1 MSPRERRAGPSLH
14 MGIHQGQELVCEV
27 VLSDAATQF
36 EERFALATNY
46 RDYVGRNSPR
56 ANIEMRRYEEFL
68 KSPLHVKEDYVLYP
82 AECCEQR
89 YKDEL
94 DEMLVTSPLYEDKT
108 QVEEFYKDVR
118 FPSSLQ
124 SRPPSVTSS
133 LSAVA
138 THAHKTPATSSVCI
152 HLLLLDQF
160 EEMLVPCSLKT
171 TTDPP
176 LSAAKAE
183 LPCGPRD
190 SRHHHPAAE
199 DNRSKAR
206 VR

>member
-1 MSPRERRAGPSLH
+1 M
-14 MGIHQGQELVCEV
+14 
-27 VLSDAATQF
+27 
-36 EERFALATNY
+36 
-46 RDYVGRNSPR
+46 
-56 ANIEMRRYEEFL
+56 
-68 KSPLHVKEDYVLYP
+68 
-82 AECCEQR
+82 
-89 YKDEL
+89 
-94 DEMLVTSPLYEDKT
+94 
-108 QVEEFYKDVR
+108 
-118 FPSSLQ
+118 
-124 SRPPSVTSS
+124 TSS

-138 THAHKTPATSSVCI
+138 THAHKTPATSSVCT

>member
-1 MSPRERRAGPSLH
+1 M
-14 MGIHQGQELVCEV
+14 
-27 VLSDAATQF
+27 
-36 EERFALATNY
+36 
-46 RDYVGRNSPR
+46 
-56 ANIEMRRYEEFL
+56 
-68 KSPLHVKEDYVLYP
+68 
-82 AECCEQR
+82 
-89 YKDEL
+89 
-94 DEMLVTSPLYEDKT
+94 SPLYYDNEDKI
-108 QVEEFYKDVR
+108 QEEYYKDVR
-118 FPSSLQ
+118 KPSTLQ
-124 SRPPSVTSS
+124 SRPPSVASS
-133 LSAVA
+133 LRDEPASAALLLRVR
-138 THAHKTPATSSVCI
+138 ATSSVCI

-176 LSAAKAE
+176 LSAAKDE

>member
-1 MSPRERRAGPSLH
+1 M
-14 MGIHQGQELVCEV
+14 
-27 VLSDAATQF
+27 D
-36 EERFALATNY
+36 
-46 RDYVGRNSPR
+46 D
-56 ANIEMRRYEEFL
+56 
-68 KSPLHVKEDYVLYP
+68 
-82 AECCEQR
+82 EQR
-89 YKDEL
+89 I
-94 DEMLVTSPLYEDKT
+94 LVMSPLYYDNEDKI
-108 QVEEFYKDVR
+108 QEEYYKDVR
-118 FPSSLQ
+118 KPSTLQ
-124 SRPPSVTSS
+124 SRPPSVASS
-133 LSAVA
+133 LRDEPASAALLLRVR
-138 THAHKTPATSSVCI
+138 ATSSVCI

>member
-1 MSPRERRAGPSLH
+1 M
-14 MGIHQGQELVCEV
+14 
-27 VLSDAATQF
+27 
-36 EERFALATNY
+36 
-46 RDYVGRNSPR
+46 
-56 ANIEMRRYEEFL
+56 
-68 KSPLHVKEDYVLYP
+68 
-82 AECCEQR
+82 
-89 YKDEL
+89 
-94 DEMLVTSPLYEDKT
+94 KT
-108 QVEEFYKDVR
+108 
-118 FPSSLQ
+118 PSSRRQCITLECVAMAGWRDISLTSGHPHNSSCQ
-124 SRPPSVTSS
+124 SGSHLYSILCSMTSS

-138 THAHKTPATSSVCI
+138 THAHKTPATSSVCT